1 MSCKSERAP
10 PSAHR
15 AGAVF
20 AAVSGCQCR
29 LRNPASLCCF
39 AFCVWPRRVFTARVF
54 TVSRTLCP
62 RRTRRVALAR
72 SQHAR
77 DQRMSGAVVLPSS
90 MSGETLS
97 TSYHTEDVQLLG
109 RGKFSVVHCTRRRS
123 DGLSVALKTIQIFE
137 MGTKERNECMNEI
150 QLLQKMQHP
159 HIIQYLDCVIEQNE
173 LTVVMELVRRA
184 VWCRCWW
191 TRAVSEE
198 RLTADRHLPTAGGAR
213 RSRRSHQG
221 GREGWRP
228 AR

>member
-1 MSCKSERAP
+1 MSCKSERAL

-15 AGAVF
+15 AGTVF

-29 LRNPASLCCF
+29 LRNPASLSLF
-39 AFCVWPRRVFTARVF
+39 AFCVLPRKVFTAGLHCSANAFLLPVAH
-54 TVSRTLCP
+54 V
-62 RRTRRVALAR
+62 VALAR

-97 TSYHTEDVQLLG
+97 TSYHTEDIQLLG

-184 VWCRCWW
+184 VWCRCRW
-191 TRAVSEE
+191 TRAVTEE
-198 RLTADRHLPTAGGAR
+198 RLTADRHLPTAGRAR